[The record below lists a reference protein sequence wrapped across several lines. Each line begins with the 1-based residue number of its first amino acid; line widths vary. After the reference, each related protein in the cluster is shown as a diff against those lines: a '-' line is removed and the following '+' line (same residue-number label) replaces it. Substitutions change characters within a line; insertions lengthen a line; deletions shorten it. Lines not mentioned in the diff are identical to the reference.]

1 MALEFSLVALALF
14 LTAFLVNVLL
24 KWAGQSTRWGR
35 HIRCRVCD
43 APMERAQLH
52 WSYQLPYMVGMVVSR
67 HNLRPNEV
75 KRYLCPMRHT
85 QAWQVYCPGD
95 RHCEV
100 LVIKDYFVG

>member
-1 MALEFSLVALALF
+1 
-14 LTAFLVNVLL
+14 
-24 KWAGQSTRWGR
+24 
-35 HIRCRVCD
+35 
-43 APMERAQLH
+43 
-52 WSYQLPYMVGMVVSR
+52 VSR